1 MTKNAQERQFVIDTK
16 LCGSDGLTW
25 CVSGETRTRRGMV
38 KYIWWLSQKDETEV
52 RKRLERH
59 AQKQVWDVQC
69 EQRSVLPSGGGGPRQ
84 RGTADLTVVTGS
96 EFPNESFLVTRSS
109 VLQLT
114 TTAGA
119 GVVGRTA
126 VPAYRGVDEAQEAVL
141 RAAMLHTVRRAT
153 FVVHGHSVRLDGTD
167 FVVRV
172 GTVLMNGQQLGAA
185 ARGILEVD
193 YPPCL
198 GVCENAAVAK
208 DFLDMSLTAVIGV
221 PLTVHALA
229 ATSQRANA
237 LMQKMPEFY
246 AHFQAKDTIFDVL
259 RATGCV
265 WWPESLSYAR
275 FTPLHAAAT
284 YAAWLPRYMLAT
296 RLPMTIFV
304 QQQQQLAQ
312 QQLQQQQQ
320 QQQLAQQQQQQR
332 VPQ

>member
-1 MTKNAQERQFVIDTK
+1 
-16 LCGSDGLTW
+16 
-25 CVSGETRTRRGMV
+25 MV

-59 AQKQVWDVQC
+59 AQRQVWDVQC
-69 EQRSVLPSGGGGPRQ
+69 EQRSVLPSGGAQPRQ
-84 RGTADLTVVTGS
+84 RGIADLTVVTGS

-119 GVVGRTA
+119 GVLAHAA

-141 RAAMLHTVRRAT
+141 RAAMLYTVRRVT

-172 GTVLMNGQQLGAA
+172 GTVLMNGQQLGAG

-193 YPPCL
+193 YAPCL
-198 GVCENAAVAK
+198 DVCENAAVTK
-208 DFLDMSLTAVIGV
+208 DFIDMSLTAVIGV

-229 ATSQRANA
+229 ATSQRTNA

-246 AHFQAKDTIFDVL
+246 AHFQAKDTVFDVL

-265 WWPESLSYAR
+265 WWPDSLSFAR

-284 YAAWLPRYMLAT
+284 YAAWLPRYTFAT
-296 RLPMTIFV
+296 RLPMTIFL
-304 QQQQQLAQ
+304 QQQQLAQ
-312 QQLQQQQQ
+312 QQLAQQQQQLAQQ
-320 QQQLAQQQQQQR
+320 QQQLAQQQQQQQQR